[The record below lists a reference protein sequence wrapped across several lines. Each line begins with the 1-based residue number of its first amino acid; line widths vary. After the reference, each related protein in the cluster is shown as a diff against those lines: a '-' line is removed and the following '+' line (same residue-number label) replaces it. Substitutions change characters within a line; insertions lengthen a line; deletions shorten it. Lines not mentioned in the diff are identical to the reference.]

1 MGQEGTAFLRTESQ
15 PASDRR
21 TYLQLVVSAYLSYGP
36 SEDPETFEAIRKNFN
51 MKKEVSFFL
60 SQVVVDF
67 HLAWLK

>member
-36 SEDPETFEAIRKNFN
+36 AKDPETFEAIRKNFN
-51 MKKEVSFFL
+51 MKKEVSFSL
-60 SQVVVDF
+60 RSE
-67 HLAWLK
+67 